1 MKSCR
6 MKLCSPSIQRISTRR
21 FFAFGNLQQCLPP
34 SQKDV
39 REVFGFNRFDVIFLI
54 IMLLKHSA
62 I

>member
-1 MKSCR
+1 MGYDI
-6 MKLCSPSIQRISTRR
+6 MLSITSKNIYKNNFLHLLITAMSS
-21 FFAFGNLQQCLPP
+21 P

-39 REVFGFNRFDVIFLI
+39 REVFGFNHFDVIFLI